1 MSSIT
6 YYNKNAQIYS
16 KRTVNGCRLEFR
28 ERFLA
33 QLKPGV
39 RILDVGC
46 GVGREARFF
55 EELGYDVTA
64 VDGSEEM
71 IKLASQILK
80 KPPLFMRFQDMNF
93 SEEFDGIWA
102 AASLIHV
109 PSHELKDI
117 ISRIWKALKPEG
129 IFFANFKH
137 GEGEYTQEERT
148 FYYITETSL
157 RPYLA
162 DQFKIIDIWTA
173 ENRSSHFAHSPDKLW
188 LNVLGRKISRKSLQ
202 EHF

>member
-1 MSSIT
+1 MPSIA

-16 KRTVNGCRLEFR
+16 ERTVNGCRLEFR

-33 QLKPGV
+33 QLKAGV
-39 RILDVGC
+39 KILDVGC
-46 GVGREARFF
+46 GVGREAHFF
-55 EELGYDVTA
+55 EELGFDVTA
-64 VDGSEEM
+64 FDGSEEM
-71 IKLASQILK
+71 TKLARQILK
-80 KPPLFMRFQDMNF
+80 KPPLLMRFQDMNF

-109 PSHELKDI
+109 PPYELKDI
-117 ISRIWKALKPEG
+117 ITRIKRALKPEG

-148 FYYITETSL
+148 FYYMTEESL
-157 RPYLA
+157 RPYLT

-173 ENRSSHFAHSPDKLW
+173 ENRSSHFTYSPDKLW
-188 LNVLGRKISRKSLQ
+188 LNVLGKKVFRESL
-202 EHF
+202 

>member
-6 YYNKNAQIYS
+6 YYNKNAQLYS
-16 KRTVNGCRLEFR
+16 ERTVDGCRLEFR

-33 QLKPGV
+33 QLKPGAK
-39 RILDVGC
+39 ILDVGC

-64 VDGSEEM
+64 FDGSVEV
-71 IKLASQILK
+71 IKLASQILR
-80 KPPLFMRFQDMNF
+80 KPPFLMRFQDMNF

-102 AASLIHV
+102 SASLIHV
-109 PSHELKDI
+109 PPHELKNVI
-117 ISRIWKALKPEG
+117 TRIWKALKPEG

-137 GEGEYTQEERT
+137 GEGEFTQEERT
-148 FYYITETSL
+148 FYYMMEASL

-173 ENRSSHFAHSPDKLW
+173 ENRSSHFAYSPDKLW
-188 LNVLGRKISRKSLQ
+188 LNVLGRKVSQESL
-202 EHF
+202 